1 MLLKLALFFKRSLQK
16 YSFLQHFCLLFGCF
30 VQSALKIKAN
40 PFGQEIKKIDFFSF
54 YSTKERMGA
63 HSSVNTSSV
72 NGIYKVVSTIFQLK
86 SVVSTLNLG
95 CKVRSTLVPSNI
107 NTILKSQVIRTA
119 EIIEIRLG

>member
-1 MLLKLALFFKRSLQK
+1 MSSLLSP
-16 YSFLQHFCLLFGCF
+16 LLFHH
-30 VQSALKIKAN
+30 
-40 PFGQEIKKIDFFSF
+40 
-54 YSTKERMGA
+54 MGA

-107 NTILKSQVIRTA
+107 NTILKSQVIPTA

>member
-1 MLLKLALFFKRSLQK
+1 MYK
-16 YSFLQHFCLLFGCF
+16 SFLTAEAAKFRTKKFLPHLL
-30 VQSALKIKAN
+30 SKL
-40 PFGQEIKKIDFFSF
+40 
-54 YSTKERMGA
+54 GA

-86 SVVSTLNLG
+86 WVVSTLNLG

-107 NTILKSQVIRTA
+107 NTILKSQVIPTS

>member
-1 MLLKLALFFKRSLQK
+1 MTWSHDCSYKG
-16 YSFLQHFCLLFGCF
+16 H
-30 VQSALKIKAN
+30 V
-40 PFGQEIKKIDFFSF
+40 D
-54 YSTKERMGA
+54 KEAMGA

-107 NTILKSQVIRTA
+107 NTILKSQVIPTA
-119 EIIEIRLG
+119 EIISKLS

>member
-1 MLLKLALFFKRSLQK
+1 MKQNK
-16 YSFLQHFCLLFGCF
+16 
-30 VQSALKIKAN
+30 
-40 PFGQEIKKIDFFSF
+40 EIIQRNIPYFSNAT
-54 YSTKERMGA
+54 YHHVVGEGA
-63 HSSVNTSSV
+63 HSTVNTSSV

-107 NTILKSQVIRTA
+107 NTILKSQVIPTA